1 MRELDALLM
10 RYVDRHFA
18 AAAPDEQHAFETL
31 ISMSDPEILSLLTG
45 RARSDDEQLSRVV
58 ERVLAERLP

>member
-18 AAAPDEQHAFETL
+18 AAAPDEQRAFETL

-45 RARSDDEQLSRVV
+45 RARSDDEQLSLVV